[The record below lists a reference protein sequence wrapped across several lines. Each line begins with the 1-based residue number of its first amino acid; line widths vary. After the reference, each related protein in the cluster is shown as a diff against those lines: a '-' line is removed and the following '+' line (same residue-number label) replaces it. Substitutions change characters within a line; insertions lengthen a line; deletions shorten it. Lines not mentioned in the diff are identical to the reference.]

1 MVKMLDIISFIINE
15 FHDMLMEIFDV
26 IGFNFDDKQL
36 HFIIIG
42 IIGIIMYVI
51 VNQIFKALSKISIE
65 VVSFVYT
72 FTVLVVIVFAIEI
85 EQKITGR
92 GNMDFGDI
100 VAGLWGFIYIFSI
113 YVLIKVAIYLLKKL
127 YKNIKDNKNQK
138 KSGTSFSTKEDA

>member
-1 MVKMLDIISFIINE
+1 MGKMLQLTSFIINE
-15 FHDMLMEIFDV
+15 FHDLLIKIFDV
-26 IGFNFDDKQL
+26 LGCNFDDKQL

-42 IIGIIMYVI
+42 IIGIIMYLI

-92 GNMDFGDI
+92 GAMDFADI
-100 VAGLWGFIYIFSI
+100 VAGLWGFIYIFSF
-113 YVLIKVAIYLLKKL
+113 YVLVKVTIYLLKKL
-127 YKNIKDNKNQK
+127 YNHIKDNKNQK